1 MMNMA
6 SSLLSLSP
14 SAPSS
19 SSGPVHDMVS
29 DDSFEYSCS
38 ICLEPFTSL
47 DPPSVTKCNHE
58 YHLHCILEWS
68 QRSIEC
74 PICLQHLVLKDHVS
88 QELLAGVESDEIFS
102 SRQNLIPVNPDN
114 NDFNNGA
121 PAMEESD
128 FEQRIMR
135 HFATIAS
142 RARSISNRRR
152 RQTTPPVGPSQILP
166 SVPTVNVTEVN
177 SSSSEHQ
184 NFSESLK
191 SKISTASIRYKESI
205 SKSTRGLKEK
215 LIARNDSVKEL
226 SRGVQ
231 REMSAG
237 IAGISRMI
245 ERLDIITQKRA
256 GVSIPL
262 SSCTLETSNNEVKGT
277 EDEIIVHLT
286 KQNTGETS
294 KVLSSYPTQLTTDS
308 NSGGEELMVVK

>member
-1 MMNMA
+1 MNMA
-6 SSLLSLSP
+6 SSLLSLSL

-19 SSGPVHDMVS
+19 SSGPVYDMVS

-74 PICLQHLVLKDHVS
+74 PNCLQHLVLKDHVS
-88 QELLAGVESDEIFS
+88 QELLAGVESDKIFRP
-102 SRQNLIPVNPDN
+102 RQNLNPVNPDN
-114 NDFNNGA
+114 NDVNN
-121 PAMEESD
+121 
-128 FEQRIMR
+128 
-135 HFATIAS
+135 
-142 RARSISNRRR
+142 
-152 RQTTPPVGPSQILP
+152 V
-166 SVPTVNVTEVN
+166 VN

-256 GVSIPL
+256 GVSIPV

-277 EDEIIVHLT
+277 EDEITVHLT
-286 KQNTGETS
+286 IQNTGETS
-294 KVLSSYPTQLTTDS
+294 KFLS
-308 NSGGEELMVVK
+308 

>member
-1 MMNMA
+1 MNMA
-6 SSLLSLSP
+6 SSLLSLSL

-74 PICLQHLVLKDHVS
+74 PICLQHLVLKDPVS
-88 QELLAGVESDEIFS
+88 QELLAGVGSDKIFRP
-102 SRQNLIPVNPDN
+102 RQNLNPVNPDN
-114 NDFNNGA
+114 NDVNNDA
-121 PAMEESD
+121 PAVEESD

-142 RARSISNRRR
+142 RARSISSRQR
-152 RQTTPPVGPSQILP
+152 RQTTPPVGPSQIHP
-166 SVPTVNVTEVN
+166 SVPIMNVTEVN

-226 SRGVQ
+226 SRGMQ

-245 ERLDIITQKRA
+245 DRLDIITQKRA
-256 GVSIPL
+256 GVSIPV

-294 KVLSSYPTQLTTDS
+294 KVLCSDSTQLITDS
-308 NSGGEELMVVK
+308 NSGGEELMMVK

>member
-1 MMNMA
+1 MNMA
-6 SSLLSLSP
+6 TSLLSL

-19 SSGPVHDMVS
+19 SSGQVDNVS

-38 ICLEPFTSL
+38 ICLEPFTSI

-74 PICLQHLVLKDHVS
+74 PICLQHLVLKDPVS
-88 QELLAGVESDEIFS
+88 QELLAGVESDKISRS
-102 SRQNLIPVNPDN
+102 SQNLNPVNPDN
-114 NDFNNGA
+114 DVNNDA
-121 PAMEESD
+121 PAADESD
-128 FEQRIMR
+128 FEPRIMR

-142 RARSISNRRR
+142 RARSISSRRT
-152 RQTTPPVGPSQILP
+152 RQTSPPVGPSQILP
-166 SVPTVNVTEVN
+166 SVPRMNMTEVN
-177 SSSSEHQ
+177 SSSPEHQ

-256 GVSIPL
+256 GVSIPV
-262 SSCTLETSNNEVKGT
+262 SSCTLQTSNNEEK
-277 EDEIIVHLT
+277 
-286 KQNTGETS
+286 N
-294 KVLSSYPTQLTTDS
+294 
-308 NSGGEELMVVK
+308 

>member
-1 MMNMA
+1 MNMA
-6 SSLLSLSP
+6 SSLLSLSL

-19 SSGPVHDMVS
+19 SSGPVYDMVS

-47 DPPSVTKCNHE
+47 DPPS
-58 YHLHCILEWS
+58 
-68 QRSIEC
+68 
-74 PICLQHLVLKDHVS
+74 D
-88 QELLAGVESDEIFS
+88 
-102 SRQNLIPVNPDN
+102 
-114 NDFNNGA
+114 A
-121 PAMEESD
+121 PAVEESD

-142 RARSISNRRR
+142 RARSISSRRR
-152 RQTTPPVGPSQILP
+152 RQPTSPVGPSQIHP
-166 SVPTVNVTEVN
+166 SGPTMNVTEVN

-256 GVSIPL
+256 GVSIPV

-277 EDEIIVHLT
+277 EDEITVHLT
-286 KQNTGETS
+286 IQNTGETS
-294 KVLSSYPTQLTTDS
+294 EPQTATQ
-308 NSGGEELMVVK
+308 EV